1 MRRSSK
7 SKRESLPSLRLL
19 PPSGDLAFS
28 ECGKLRGAPR
38 PGRFSTAG
46 FRRRSLVFKYL
57 NVTEMSRYKTITVTV
72 IPAITQVRIYEET
85 VAHVREQHPEIPV
98 ELPSILYALEE
109 TIRNPT
115 HIELSR
121 PNSYVFVNFFATNK
135 SGDPLRA
142 PVKIIEGTSARVK
155 TFYFAST
162 TSAANI
168 IWRREGGT

>member
-1 MRRSSK
+1 
-7 SKRESLPSLRLL
+7 
-19 PPSGDLAFS
+19 
-28 ECGKLRGAPR
+28 
-38 PGRFSTAG
+38 
-46 FRRRSLVFKYL
+46 
-57 NVTEMSRYKTITVTV
+57 MSRYKTITVTV

-121 PNSYVFVNFFATNK
+121 ANSYVFVNFFATNK

-142 PVKIIEGTSARVK
+142 PVKIIGEPPP
-155 TFYFAST
+155 
-162 TSAANI
+162 
-168 IWRREGGT
+168 E